1 MSFSLMDTSDTL
13 RLSFASLMPRS
24 VLVIGCAMVGTGLA
38 GALPSVMEAA
48 LLIDFMVDC
57 GELLAGLQVPSD
69 SVLNVDDS
77 GCVDLRVNE
86 VRLNISI
93 KVLLLM
99 ATRLRKE
106 ILFIWVGDGVVEVL
120 VDHHGPVHGVSRFT
134 WRQHRT
140 IAR

>member
-24 VLVIGCAMVGTGLA
+24 VLVVGCAMVGTGLT
-38 GALPSVMEAA
+38 GALPSVMEAN
-48 LLIDFMVDC
+48 IYFMVDC
-57 GELLAGLQVPSD
+57 GELLAGLQVPGD
-69 SVLNVDDS
+69 SVLNVDDP
-77 GCVDLRVNE
+77 GCVDLRVYE

-93 KVLLLM
+93 KVLLVM

-120 VDHHGPVHGVSRFT
+120 VDHHGPVHRVSRFT

>member
-1 MSFSLMDTSDTL
+1 MYTSDTL

-24 VLVIGCAMVGTGLA
+24 ILVVGCAMVRTGLT

-69 SVLNVDDS
+69 SVLNVDDPV
-77 GCVDLRVNE
+77 CVNLRVFD

-106 ILFIWVGDGVVEVL
+106 FLFIWVGDGLVKVL
-120 VDHHGPVHGVSRFT
+120 VDHHGPVHRVSRFT
-134 WRQHRT
+134 RWQHCT

>member
-1 MSFSLMDTSDTL
+1 
-13 RLSFASLMPRS
+13 
-24 VLVIGCAMVGTGLA
+24 MVGTGLA
-38 GALPSVMEAA
+38 GALPSVMEAV

-57 GELLAGLQVPSD
+57 GELLAGLQVPGD
-69 SVLNVDDS
+69 SILNVDDP
-77 GCVDLRVNE
+77 GCVDLRVYE

-93 KVLLLM
+93 KVLLLI

-134 WRQHRT
+134 RRQHRT